1 MGSGDSRDPDAPRAD
16 GGVTPDCTVL
26 PCRRCVPI
34 DSMRVTAL
42 EYVND
47 HGVLTDYQKDFN
59 SGGKKFSKPQWTS
72 SHSYPVSFSMD
83 TYIEVYLTIEVKPA
97 NACPEV
103 GDIKGSTAAGAMFEL
118 KGWTF
123 RPGLNKIYMIAHTA
137 LPHKIQTGDLEILWE
152 LSGTSVPLGFFDD
165 FTWNMMYVTY
175 DTPYNDTKLDNEV
188 TEKRLKWI
196 CTLASGDTNGHDS
209 LQKVHDFG
217 GKFALGADTPDN
229 HWMIA
234 TGLRC
239 ECVDL
244 AKFYMLSAEILG
256 LKTGEVLYLYP
267 KLSKGT
273 KESPNPQDMEA
284 REVKTSVPAHDE
296 LHRWHGS
303 DVPKE
308 DLMLV
313 DNNGGWNRYEACY
326 KFTHPDK
333 AGKML
338 TRYYA
343 GGAAIYNTKEEVM
356 KAVCKQTQWIFHVP
370 KSHDPVRVC
379 ENPGPFPAESWK

>member
-1 MGSGDSRDPDAPRAD
+1 M
-16 GGVTPDCTVL
+16 T
-26 PCRRCVPI
+26 
-34 DSMRVTAL
+34 VTAL

-47 HGVLTDYQKDFN
+47 HGLLTDYQKDFQ
-59 SGGKKFSKPQWTS
+59 SGGQKFSKPQWTS
-72 SHSYPVSFSMD
+72 SPNSHSYPASYSID
-83 TYIEVYLTIEVKPA
+83 KYIEVYLTVEVKPA

-103 GDIKGSTAAGAMFEL
+103 GTIKGNTKQGVLFEV
-118 KGWTF
+118 KDWTF
-123 RPGLNKIYMIAHTA
+123 RPGVNRIFMIARKA
-137 LPHKIQTGDLEILWE
+137 LEHEIQIIDFEVLWE
-152 LSGTSVPLGFFDD
+152 VSGTSVRLDFFGDT
-165 FTWNMMYVTY
+165 TWNTIYVTY
-175 DTPYNDTKLDNEV
+175 DTPYNDTDLDNEV

-196 CTLASGDTNGHDS
+196 CTLTNGDTNGHDS
-209 LQKVHDFG
+209 LQKIHDFSG
-217 GKFALGADTPDN
+217 GFALGANTPDP

-256 LKTGEVLYLYP
+256 LKTGGVLYLYP

-273 KESPNPQDMEA
+273 KESPNPQDMDTRA
-284 REVKTSVPAHDE
+284 VRTSVPPHGE
-296 LHRWHGS
+296 YQRWHGS
-303 DVPKE
+303 PVPTE

-343 GGAAIYNTKEEVM
+343 GGAGIYDTKEEVM
-356 KAVCKQTQWIFHVP
+356 KAVCKETQWIFHVP
-370 KSHDPVRVC
+370 KSYDPVRLCV
-379 ENPGPFPAESWK
+379 NPGPSPAEKWK